1 MGLALALCPVSVGV
15 GGGKKKKLHVQD
27 EQASARPKAI
37 LPGSLRGASCSIICP
52 ELLVFSSFPSVD
64 PVLPL
69 SLAQHLGVTRL
80 VSSSLASMPGSPGR
94 LWICLQPDLP
104 STSASQHWPVFSMPV
119 TSAPGLSCLGSVKPC
134 NWLLMATLAIVRC
147 FRLTRILLRSTY

>member
-37 LPGSLRGASCSIICP
+37 LPGSLGGASCSIICP

-94 LWICLQPDLP
+94 LWIDQGSRRKQLREELLAQG
-104 STSASQHWPVFSMPV
+104 PV
-119 TSAPGLSCLGSVKPC
+119 TPFAGTDPSGPFPASVLKRQPES
-134 NWLLMATLAIVRC
+134 
-147 FRLTRILLRSTY
+147 F